1 MTWIKICGITNAA
14 DARLA
19 VDEGADALGFI
30 FYPRSKRYIAPL
42 RAAEITARL
51 PRHVMRVGVFVDA
64 PLTFVQRVSGLAA
77 LDLAQVHGNEA
88 PGYVTA
94 LGNGMKAFRAGVSA
108 DRIDCYAGLILL
120 DGPSGGSGQSADL
133 PLAAHLARHR
143 PVVLAGGLT
152 PDNVAARIRAVR
164 PFGVDVAS
172 GTEASPGRK
181 DAAKLRAFIR
191 AARAA

>member
-1 MTWIKICGITNAA
+1 MTWVKICGITNAA

-30 FYPRSKRYIAPL
+30 FHPKSKRYITPQ
-42 RAAEITARL
+42 RAAEIAARL
-51 PRHVMRVGVFVDA
+51 PHHVMRVGVFVDV

-77 LDLAQVHGNEA
+77 LDLSQVHGNET
-88 PGYVTA
+88 PGYVAA
-94 LGNGMKAFRAGVSA
+94 LGNAMKAFRAGVCA
-108 DRIDCYAGLILL
+108 DRIDCYPGLILL
-120 DGPSGGSGQSADL
+120 DGPSGGSGQTADL
-133 PLAAHLARHR
+133 RLAMHLARRR

-152 PDNVAARIRAVR
+152 PQNVAARIRAVR

>member
-1 MTWIKICGITNAA
+1 VTWIKICGITSAA

-30 FYPRSKRYIAPL
+30 FHPKSKRYIAPL
-42 RAAEITARL
+42 RAAEITAGL

-64 PLTFVQRVSGLAA
+64 PLTVVQRVCGLAA
-77 LDLAQVHGNEA
+77 LDLAQVHGNETPA
-88 PGYVTA
+88 YVAA
-94 LGNGMKAFRAGVSA
+94 LGNGMKAFRAGVPA
-108 DRIDCYAGLILL
+108 QRIGGYAGLILL
-120 DGPSGGSGQSADL
+120 DGPSGGSGQAADL
-133 PLAAHLARHR
+133 ALARQCARHR

-152 PDNVAARIRAVR
+152 PENVAQRIRAVR

-172 GTEASPGRK
+172 GTEAAPGRK
-181 DAAKLRAFIR
+181 DPARLRAFIR